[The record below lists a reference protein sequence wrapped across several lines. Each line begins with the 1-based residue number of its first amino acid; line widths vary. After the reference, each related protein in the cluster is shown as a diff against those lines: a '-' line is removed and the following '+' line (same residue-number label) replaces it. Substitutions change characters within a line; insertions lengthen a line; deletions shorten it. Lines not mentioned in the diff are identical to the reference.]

1 VPSAST
7 TDSAQALASGEPA
20 FDTWRAVVKTV
31 TYRVM
36 VTTIDF
42 GANYVE
48 IGELV
53 TTLALSSLALVD
65 GPIPHFA
72 TSGLGTIT
80 APPRGGEQGNGVDGF
95 CELQGEPGF
104 GQDGHLRSRDR
115 GVGIRRQLS
124 LRPRRRGRRGI
135 TTFSVVIA
143 PIVYYVHE
151 RTITTPRKRDRRRP
165 ALALKRLHELPNIL
179 SAEARPLSRRARRQ
193 ISWSAPDDSSE
204 IE

>member
-80 APPRGGEQGNGVDGF
+80 APPRGGEQGNGWTAFASFKV
-95 CELQGEPGF
+95 
-104 GQDGHLRSRDR
+104 SR
-115 GVGIRRQLS
+115 
-124 LRPRRRGRRGI
+124 
-135 TTFSVVIA
+135 
-143 PIVYYVHE
+143 
-151 RTITTPRKRDRRRP
+151 
-165 ALALKRLHELPNIL
+165 ALAKTVTYEVVTAVSEFGANYLFVPDVVAAAGSPP
-179 SAEARPLSRRARRQ
+179 SAS
-193 ISWSAPDDSSE
+193 
-204 IE
+204 